1 MDNNLIEHK
10 LNLIQKMRLSI
21 SKRFVTLSSYAKY
34 PDYLTQDEQIIS
46 QLLRKYQLQDI
57 IKNEKLSDE
66 RKKVILKVVD
76 KSQIL
81 NLADE
86 GILKNDFIR
95 YLYESEGV
103 VELIP
108 YLEERDVLELFKEG
122 KIDRNNLTQLE
133 GKPDKFKAKLIYMD
147 AVLFENSKHKL
158 TDIFHLD
165 SLDIQVSLFRELE
178 KENALP
184 ENYLLQYPEIIGR
197 MEIEEVQKYIRNGLL
212 YKVVKK
218 MDYET
223 ISKLNIPEGMILGRN
238 IRCLAN
244 MYSSYSNIVN
254 YQEFETLVG
263 SKKIEHYMKHY
274 SDITSLKDIL
284 QQVQSEPISYIRW
297 KKIKNIEKVITNP
310 RIMKALNAD
319 EVTQFFNEITRDPEE
334 PKNYEMIC
342 GIVKKV
348 YGDEAVAILRERPEL
363 TIGDIPN
370 FDIFDERIRE
380 TIGYGGVHTFLTY
393 YMDSEAII
401 SEMVKKPELIEEYKE
416 FERITGGYFPSS
428 AIGLEERLI
437 TFYKNRE
444 IVAEMIKTGNQDR
457 LKDALLLSFRDREF
471 LEDLDT
477 KHKRTLSEILK
488 EELNISTLED
498 LEQYNKKRNQILDD
512 IISNPSL
519 YDFELKFLLQFRYF
533 GHIRNEPGQ
542 YMEYDHKK
550 FLEDYLKFNVSEFS
564 EDEIDLIELYS
575 IIEDTKDPNTLRR
588 LNELMKEREDVIT
601 PLLMKSIDSKVVESY
616 KREYMNTILNL
627 DKARKM
633 VADPNNPSIQ
643 YIIKKDGTRV
653 YADHIEDGDDTIY
666 ADHIKQRD
674 GTLIYTYDLGDGQIV
689 KKHIKEDN
697 VKYTR
702 EDTEVNIENGEISD
716 YMFYNQNT
724 VLARKKG
731 DDSQYKY
738 VFKKT
743 NEDGT
748 TLIYEYN
755 QEGTVEIAC
764 KSKDKEIIKRGKIS
778 ILENGEYIYEAKTRE
793 NDGSYY
799 TYRYDSRIPER
810 VAGHFYNAEGN
821 HKFFDGDG
829 KKWTEPKEQLEF
841 ISQLERYK
849 SDVEQ
854 YLYKMVEKTERGSI
868 ISTVNPDIYEM
879 QDGDVEVLEIH
890 GAEESSLFFSMIRGN
905 TSDPLK
911 EKRLAR
917 KAFDVRSEKSLK
929 IDDVIYMQQNLEGGI
944 ASISHY
950 YNAGLKIGIGLAY
963 TNLEPNAIIN
973 YCASD
978 GATSHGLKNLRIDMA
993 AGGKISDIISDLQGE
1008 KTPNGEVATLR
1019 YQYDIS
1025 QIVPRYRWGKKY
1037 SGIYCWLG

>member
-1 MDNNLIEHK
+1 MDNNLIEYK

-34 PDYLTQDEQIIS
+34 PDYLTQDDQIIS
-46 QLLRKYQLQDI
+46 QLLHKYRPQDI
-57 IKNEKLSDE
+57 MKNEKLSDE
-66 RKKVILKVVD
+66 RKKLILKVMD
-76 KSQIL
+76 RSQTL
-81 NLADE
+81 NLVDE
-86 GILKNDFIR
+86 GILNNDFIR
-95 YLYESEGV
+95 YLYENEGMA
-103 VELIP
+103 ELIP
-108 YLEERDVLELFKEG
+108 YLEERDVLELFKED
-122 KIDRNNLTQLE
+122 KIDRNNLTLLE

-147 AVLFENSKHKL
+147 AVLFGNSEHKL
-158 TDIFHLD
+158 MDILHLD
-165 SLDIQVSLFRELE
+165 SLDVQVSLFRELE
-178 KENALP
+178 KKNALP

-197 MEIEEVQKYIRNGLL
+197 MKIEEVQKYIRNGLL
-212 YKVVKK
+212 YEVAKK

-223 ISKLNIPEGMILGRN
+223 ISKLNIPEKMILGKS
-238 IRCLAN
+238 IRGLDTGSEVPAN
-244 MYSSYSNIVN
+244 FNK
-254 YQEFETLVG
+254 FETLVR
-263 SKKIEHYMKHY
+263 SKKIEHYMKNY
-274 SDITSLKDIL
+274 SDITSLNDIL
-284 QQVQSEPISYIRW
+284 QQVRSESISLE
-297 KKIKNIEKVITNP
+297 KIKNIEKVITNP

-319 EVTQFFNEITRDPEE
+319 EVTQFLNGITKDPED

-342 GIVKKV
+342 GIVKKA
-348 YGDEAVAILRERPEL
+348 YGEEAVAILRERPEL

-401 SEMVKKPELIEEYKE
+401 SEMVKKTEFIEEYKE

-428 AIGLEERLI
+428 AIGLEDRLI

-457 LKDALLLSFRDREF
+457 LKDDLLLSFRDREF
-471 LEDLDT
+471 LEDISLYDMGT
-477 KHKRTLSEILK
+477 KTLSEIYTK
-488 EELNISTLED
+488 IKGKLNIFTLED
-498 LEQYNKKRNQILDD
+498 LEQYNNKRNQILDD
-512 IISNPSL
+512 SFSNPNLS
-519 YDFELKFLLQFRYF
+519 YKELISLLQFRYF
-533 GHIRNEPGQ
+533 GHIRNESGQ
-542 YMEYDHKK
+542 YMKYDHKK

-575 IIEDTKDPNTLRR
+575 IIEDSKDPNTLRR

-633 VADPNNPSIQ
+633 VADPNNPSIK
-643 YIIKKDGTRV
+643 YVIKKDGTKV

-674 GTLIYTYDLGDGQIV
+674 GTLVYTYDLGDGQIV
-689 KKHIKEDN
+689 KKHIKENN

-724 VLARKKG
+724 VIARKKG

-738 VFKKT
+738 VFKKR

-755 QEGTVEIAC
+755 QEGTVEILC
-764 KSKDKEIIKRGKIS
+764 KSKNEEIIKRGKIS
-778 ILENGEYIYEAKTRE
+778 TLENGEYIYEAETRE
-793 NDGSYY
+793 NDGGYY
-799 TYRYDSRIPER
+799 TYRYDSRNPEKA
-810 VAGHFYNAEGN
+810 VGYFHDADGN
-821 HKFFDGDG
+821 HQFINGDW
-829 KKWTEPKEQLEF
+829 KSWKEPKEQLEF

-854 YLYKMVEKTERGSI
+854 YLYKMVDKTERGSI
-868 ISTVNPDIYEM
+868 ISAVNPAIYEM

-890 GAEESSLFFSMIRGN
+890 GAEESSLFYSLIRGN
-905 TSDPLK
+905 TSGPLK

-917 KAFDVRSEKSLK
+917 KAMDLKGKDFSE
-929 IDDVIYMQQNLEGGI
+929 IEDAIYMQQNLEGGI

-950 YNAGLKIGIGLAY
+950 YNRGPQNGVGLAY
-963 TNLEPNAIIN
+963 TKLEPNAIIKF
-973 YCASD
+973 STRD
-978 GATSHGLKNLRIDMA
+978 GATSHGLKELRIDMP
-993 AGGKISDIISDLQGE
+993 GGGSISSIISELQ
-1008 KTPNGEVATLR
+1008 KLTYNDNGEVATLR

-1025 QIVPRYRWGKKY
+1025 QIVPRNRWWKKC
-1037 SGIYCWLG
+1037 SRIYC